1 MSTTL
6 LSVKGRSLNCRLIDK
21 LGRALNCHSLR
32 VSVIFLDIDIQ
43 RCFCSSRFFISSILA
58 AETTKRRGG
67 LPSSE
72 IRVKSAI
79 LVKLS
84 KNASCAS
91 FSKTL
96 LSFSETLLSFSETV
110 FCWVCM
116 RAAFKYI
123 YKPTFMSKVF
133 LTDSFAASHHSFLIS
148 FTQLDNA
155 Y

>member
-96 LSFSETLLSFSETV
+96 LSFSETV

-133 LTDSFAASHHSFLIS
+133 LTDSFAASHHLFLIS

>member
-1 MSTTL
+1 MEKVFSENILIMSTTL
-6 LSVKGRSLNCRLIDK
+6 LLVKGRSNCRINWVVLLI
-21 LGRALNCHSLR
+21 LLSRCHSLR
-32 VSVIFLDIDIQ
+32 VSIIFLHIDIQ

-58 AETTKRRGG
+58 AETIKRRGG

-84 KNASCAS
+84 KTASCAS
-91 FSKTL
+91 FSK
-96 LSFSETLLSFSETV
+96 TLLSFSETV

-123 YKPTFMSKVF
+123 YKPTFRSKIF
-133 LTDSFAASHHSFLIS
+133 
-148 FTQLDNA
+148 
-155 Y
+155 